1 MGKVLKVKTLRVFC
15 RAWGLLFSSQISPN
29 MGVEIMNKLSKFE
42 LRCITRK
49 QIWGMPRGWIES
61 SLETKMVCVGHY
73 KIKTPIYE
81 RVV

>member
-1 MGKVLKVKTLRVFC
+1 
-15 RAWGLLFSSQISPN
+15 
-29 MGVEIMNKLSKFE
+29 MNKLSKFE

-73 KIKTPIYE
+73 EIKTPIYE